1 MGPGR
6 EPMYTPTLEEFRE
19 LAKNG
24 NVVPVR
30 RSFVADLETP
40 VSALRK
46 LSAGEEACYL
56 LESVEGGERWGRY
69 SFLGIGCRSLV
80 RAKDGRVEITTNGK
94 SEVRI
99 NNANALEE
107 LKKHLDEV
115 EPVAVPGLPRFAGG
129 AVGYLS
135 YDVARYFE
143 RLPQN
148 AEDVLGTDDYI
159 FGTTDVLVVFDNVSH
174 EAQILAMA
182 DLRDHASPERAYTAA
197 LDRIDEMVG
206 RLRAPVDYPPPPVE
220 PEHELQVT
228 SNLTQDEYE
237 DIVRQTK
244 EYVKSGDII
253 QAVLS
258 QRFAT
263 AEKVDPIDLYRAL
276 RMLNPSPYLF
286 YLKFGETQLIGS
298 SPEVMV
304 RLEGDDITLRPIAG
318 TRKRGKDEHED
329 LELEEELLADPK
341 ECAEHVMLVDLGR
354 NDVGRVA
361 RTGTVHVDELM
372 VIERYSHVMHIVS
385 NVKGRLREGRDA
397 FDLVAATFPAG
408 TLSGAPK
415 IRAMEIID
423 ELEPSRRG
431 PYGGA
436 VGYFGYDGNMD
447 LAITIRTF
455 LLHEGM
461 LSFQAGAGLV
471 ADSDPTTEYEETC
484 NKAAAL
490 RRALELARGGLG

>member
-1 MGPGR
+1 
-6 EPMYTPTLEEFRE
+6 MYTPTLEEFRE
-19 LAKNG
+19 LAKQG
-24 NVVPVR
+24 NLVPVR

-69 SFLGIGCRSLV
+69 SFLGVGCHSLI
-80 RAKDGRVEITTNGK
+80 RARDGRVEITKKGK
-94 SEVRI
+94 TESRI
-99 NNANALEE
+99 NNGNALEE
-107 LKKHLDEV
+107 LKKHLAEV
-115 EPVAVPGLPRFAGG
+115 KPVAVEGLPRFAGG

-143 RLPQN
+143 RLPHTN
-148 AEDVLGTDDYI
+148 EDVLGTDDYI
-159 FGTTDVLVVFDNVSH
+159 FGTTDVLVVFDNVTH
-174 EAQILAMA
+174 EAQILANV
-182 DLRDHASPERAYTAA
+182 DLRDHPSVERAYTAA

-206 RLRAPVDYPPPPVE
+206 RLRASIDYPPVGVKPDHPLE
-220 PEHELQVT
+220 VT
-228 SNLTQDEYE
+228 SNFTQEE
-237 DIVRQTK
+237 FEQVVEKAK
-244 EYVKSGDII
+244 EYVRSGDII

-318 TRKRGKDEHED
+318 TRPRGATLQAD
-329 LELEEELLADPK
+329 LEFEEDLLADPK
-341 ECAEHVMLVDLGR
+341 ERAEHVMLVDLGR

-361 RTGTVHVDELM
+361 RVGTVHVDELM
-372 VIERYSHVMHIVS
+372 IIERYSHVMHIVS

-397 FDLVAATFPAG
+397 FDLIAATFPAG

-415 IRAMEIID
+415 IRAMEII
-423 ELEPSRRG
+423 EEFETSRRG

-436 VGYFGYDGNMD
+436 VGYIGYDGNMD

-461 LSFQAGAGLV
+461 LSFQAGAGIV
-471 ADSDPTTEYEETC
+471 ADSDPTKEYEETC

-490 RRALELARGGLG
+490 RRALELARGGLD

>member
-1 MGPGR
+1 
-6 EPMYTPTLEEFRE
+6 MYTPSLEEFRD
-19 LAKNG
+19 LAKQG

-46 LSAGEEACYL
+46 LSQGESACYL

-69 SFLGIGCRSLV
+69 SFLGVGARSIV
-80 RAKDGRVEITTNGK
+80 RAKDGRVEITKNGK
-94 SEVRI
+94 SETRI
-99 NNANALEE
+99 NNGNALEE
-107 LKKHLDEV
+107 LRKHLAEV
-115 EPVAVPGLPRFAGG
+115 KPVAVPGLPRFAGG

-143 RLPQN
+143 RLPHRN
-148 AEDVLGTDDYI
+148 EDVLGTDDYI
-159 FGTTDVLVVFDNVSH
+159 FGTSDVLVVFDNVTH
-174 EAQILAMA
+174 EAQIIASV
-182 DLRDHASPERAYTAA
+182 DLRDHVSPERAYTAA

-206 RLRAPVDYPPPPVE
+206 RLRAPMDYPPPPE
-220 PEHELQVT
+220 KPAHPLEVT
-228 SNLTQDEYE
+228 SNFTREE
-237 DIVRQTK
+237 FMGIVEKCK
-244 EYVKSGDII
+244 EYVRSGDII

-263 AEKVDPIDLYRAL
+263 SEKVDPIDLYRAL

-286 YLKFGETQLIGS
+286 YLQFGETRLIGS

-318 TRKRGKDEHED
+318 TRKRGKDKAED
-329 LELEEELLADPK
+329 LALEKDLLADPK
-341 ECAEHVMLVDLGR
+341 ERAEHVMLVDLGR

-361 RTGTVHVDELM
+361 TTGSVHVDELM
-372 VIERYSHVMHIVS
+372 IIERYSHVMHIVS
-385 NVKGRLREGRDA
+385 NVRGKLRPGRDA
-397 FDLVAATFPAG
+397 FDLIAATFPAG

-415 IRAMEIID
+415 IRAMEII
-423 ELEPSRRG
+423 EEFETSRRG

-436 VGYFGYDGNMD
+436 VGYIGYDGNMD

-455 LLHEGM
+455 LMNEGM
-461 LSFQAGAGLV
+461 LSFQAGAGIV
-471 ADSDPTTEYEETC
+471 ADSDPAAEYEETC